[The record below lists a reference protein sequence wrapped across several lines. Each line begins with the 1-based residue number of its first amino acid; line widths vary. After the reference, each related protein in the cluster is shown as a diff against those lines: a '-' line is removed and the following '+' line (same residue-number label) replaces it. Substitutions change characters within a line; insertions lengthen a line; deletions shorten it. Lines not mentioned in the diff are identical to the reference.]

1 MNKIIFTLFTSLLLL
16 GASCSSPQ
24 KKSATQITVTIEP
37 IRYFTEVLVG
47 DLYEVSCMVP
57 KGASPETY
65 DPTPQQ
71 LIDLT
76 HSQALFYTGY
86 LGFEQL
92 WIDRLQ
98 NNAPE
103 TRFFNLSKQIDLI
116 HEGVMEHHGHQ
127 HLGGI
132 EPHLWNSPKNALV
145 LIENIYNALCSLD
158 STHIEHYKLNYE
170 KEKQRII
177 ETDQKIKSILSQPGT
192 SKSFMIYHPALT
204 YFAQAYNLTQLSI
217 EEEGKEPSPSQLKK
231 LLDQAT
237 EYQVKIIF
245 IQPEFDIKNA
255 KMIANEIGAKI
266 VPINPLS
273 YNWHEE
279 MINVAKALN

>member
-98 NNAPE
+98 SNAPE

-116 HEGVMEHHGHQ
+116 HEGGMEHHGHQ

>member
-37 IRYFTEVLVG
+37 IRYFTVVLVG
-47 DLYEVSCMVP
+47 DLYVVSCMVH

-98 NNAPE
+98 
-103 TRFFNLSKQIDLI
+103 S
-116 HEGVMEHHGHQ
+116 
-127 HLGGI
+127 
-132 EPHLWNSPKNALV
+132 NALK
-145 LIENIYNALCSLD
+145 LD
-158 STHIEHYKLNYE
+158 
-170 KEKQRII
+170 
-177 ETDQKIKSILSQPGT
+177 
-192 SKSFMIYHPALT
+192 F
-204 YFAQAYNLTQLSI
+204 
-217 EEEGKEPSPSQLKK
+217 
-231 LLDQAT
+231 
-237 EYQVKIIF
+237 
-245 IQPEFDIKNA
+245 
-255 KMIANEIGAKI
+255 
-266 VPINPLS
+266 
-273 YNWHEE
+273 
-279 MINVAKALN
+279 

>member
-1 MNKIIFTLFTSLLLL
+1 MNKITITLFTSLLLL
-16 GASCSSPQ
+16 GACSST
-24 KKSATQITVTIEP
+24 KKEEIERITVTIEP

-98 NNAPE
+98 SNAPE

-116 HEGVMEHHGHQ
+116 HEGGMEHHGHQ

>member
-1 MNKIIFTLFTSLLLL
+1 MNKITITLFTSLLLL
-16 GASCSSPQ
+16 GACSST
-24 KKSATQITVTIEP
+24 KKEEIERITVTIEP

-116 HEGVMEHHGHQ
+116 HEGGMEHHGHQ

-245 IQPEFDIKNA
+245 IQPEFDVKNA